1 MSSQSRIKT
10 SLGREARAVDPDR
23 SWSERQTERT
33 NLPREF
39 NDLLM
44 FLCEKYHI
52 DNRRVFVE
60 YSSRPPPRLKG
71 GEAGF
76 YEGLLSFR
84 KKDGQNEFLI
94 TIFRVSREP
103 LMTLAHEFAH
113 LVRNLESGNFDKELE
128 PPDEETEKTLDE
140 QALKDLTEFR
150 RRKQG

>member
-1 MSSQSRIKT
+1 MK
-10 SLGREARAVDPDR
+10 
-23 SWSERQTERT
+23 QTEKT

-39 NDLLM
+39 NELLL

-94 TIFRVSREP
+94 TIFRISREP
-103 LMTLAHEFAH
+103 LVTLAHEFAH
-113 LVRNLESGNFDKELE
+113 LVRNLKSGNFDKDLE
-128 PPDEETEKTLDE
+128 PPDEAAEKMLDE
-140 QALKDLTEFR
+140 QALLDLEEFQK
-150 RRKQG
+150 RKEA

>member
-1 MSSQSRIKT
+1 M
-10 SLGREARAVDPDR
+10 
-23 SWSERQTERT
+23 ERM

-39 NDLLM
+39 NQLLL
-44 FLCEKYHI
+44 FLCEKYQI

-113 LVRNLESGNFDKELE
+113 LVRNLKSGNFDKELE
-128 PPDEETEKTLDE
+128 PPDDATETMLDE
-140 QALKDLTEFR
+140 QASQDLLEFQ
-150 RRKQG
+150 RKERA

>member
-1 MSSQSRIKT
+1 MK
-10 SLGREARAVDPDR
+10 
-23 SWSERQTERT
+23 QTERT

-39 NDLLM
+39 NTLLL

-52 DNRRVFVE
+52 DSRRVFVE

-71 GEAGF
+71 VEAGF

-94 TIFRVSREP
+94 TVFRVSREP

-113 LVRNLESGNFDKELE
+113 LVRNLKSGNFDKELE
-128 PPDEETEKTLDE
+128 PPDEADEKMLDE
-140 QALKDLTEFR
+140 QARKDLAEFQR
-150 RRKQG
+150 RQG